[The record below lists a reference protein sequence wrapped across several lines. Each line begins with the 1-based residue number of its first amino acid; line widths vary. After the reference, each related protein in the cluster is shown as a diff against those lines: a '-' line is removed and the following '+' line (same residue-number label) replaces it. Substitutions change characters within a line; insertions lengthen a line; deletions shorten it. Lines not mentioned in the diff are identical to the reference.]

1 MEKQAT
7 ITHDVTTVVHNMGL
21 TPALE
26 QLLGGKWF
34 NTGPTLI
41 PNTNK

>member
-1 MEKQAT
+1 MEQQAT
-7 ITHDVTTVVHNMGL
+7 ITHDVTATVHNMGL
-21 TPALE
+21 TPALV

-34 NTGPTLI
+34 NTGSTLI